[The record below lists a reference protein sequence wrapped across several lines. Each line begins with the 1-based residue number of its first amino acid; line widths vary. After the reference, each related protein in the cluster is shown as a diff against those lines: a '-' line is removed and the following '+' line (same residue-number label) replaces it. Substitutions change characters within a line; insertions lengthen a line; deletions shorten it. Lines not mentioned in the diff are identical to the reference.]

1 MPFKTKKPETRAKA
15 VQRQRATERNGEFA
29 TAKHS
34 YDEALKRGGAS
45 FVGRDEDGCAVETKS
60 PGSLGIVVD
69 KWYVNM
75 SFQREDRGRLG
86 GLSLREIE
94 EKLKKGHIKR
104 KPARMSTHIIMA
116 VRTLK
121 HVRRGYEEE
130 MKRTE
135 TILRELD
142 ALNIS
147 LAGIRGKVPDKAI
160 DEAVSWLRSYGES
173 ELAKKQ
179 VAVKRMVAKPRLD
192 KTVEML
198 EQLKDLPPEK
208 RAVQLSRACAV
219 FTSLRNRL
227 GKWRD
232 KDVIRM
238 MEHNRRKECALRIA
252 RDDWLLSMLSKFA
265 ESPEQINEYIKID
278 KKKAE
283 FLQSIKG
290 MLENK
295 RMSRQKIMG
304 EIWGGSHLFRVAER
318 EREGAEQKIALMEAG
333 RQSWDKRKT
342 DFLIG
347 HYAWLYRY
355 IKRGKHQMDLAK
367 SYEKMAKIEEHN
379 AKAQDDE
386 SKAKKH
392 KEKRKEYKEK
402 ARRHRALARL
412 EERKAFGKMEYL
424 MLFIDSNKPGFILE
438 ELYKDPEY
446 YLRPVLD
453 PFEGALG
460 AFKTQDFKTAKTYF
474 AQAKEEMQKIVE
486 R

>member
-1 MPFKTKKPETRAKA
+1 M
-15 VQRQRATERNGEFA
+15 QRQRAKERNETFVA
-29 TAKHS
+29 AKHR
-34 YDEALKRGGAS
+34 YDESIRKSGAILK
-45 FVGRDEDGCAVETKS
+45 GRDENGQAVETKS
-60 PGSLGIVVD
+60 LSSLGIVVD

-75 SFQREDRGRLG
+75 SFKREDRRRLG
-86 GLSLREIE
+86 GMSLREIE

-121 HVRRGYEEE
+121 HIREGYEEE
-130 MKRTE
+130 MEHTDK
-135 TILRELD
+135 ILKELD

-147 LAGIRGKVPDKAI
+147 LAGIKGKVPDKAI
-160 DEAVSWLRSYGES
+160 DAAVSWLKSFGES

-179 VAVKRMVAKPRLD
+179 VAVKSIVAKARLD
-192 KTVEML
+192 KTIGML
-198 EQLKDLPPEK
+198 EQLKDLPPQK

-238 MEHNRRKECALRIA
+238 MEHNHRKECALRIA
-252 RDDWLLSMLSKFA
+252 RDEWLFSRLSKFA
-265 ESPEQINEYIKID
+265 ESPEQIHEYIIID

-283 FLQSIKG
+283 FLQSIRG

-295 RMSRQKIMG
+295 KISRQKIMG

-318 EREGAEQKIALMEAG
+318 ERKGAEQKIALMEVG

-355 IKRGKHQMDLAK
+355 IKRGKHQMELAK

-379 AKAQDDE
+379 AKSQDDK

-412 EERKAFGKMEYL
+412 EERKAFGKIEYL
-424 MLFIDSNKPGFILE
+424 MLFIDSNKPRFMLE

-474 AQAKEEMQKIVE
+474 AQAKDQMQKIVGPE